1 MMVLMVWKAS
11 TTRQPSNSG
20 EKENMCARRS
30 DQAEDRDIKAQG
42 RVEWWL
48 SGRLTRILTDTNVD
62 IGWNECNTDSPSWG
76 FQVEISTITKGVPI
90 AKLELRHQ
98 RLPCTKTNVQ
108 VKFSIKTNTMS
119 LRRQGWLWTRL
130 WRSFCE
136 KTLLLRSF
144 KCGDKPSSTVS
155 HDCGH
160 STKAASLGWSSGQAA
175 SLYCG
180 SCFHTMYQKMIRSNT
195 ILPHV
200 FFQFHLVLRVDQY
213 T

>member
-1 MMVLMVWKAS
+1 MVWKAS

-20 EKENMCARRS
+20 EKENMCVRRS

-98 RLPCTKTNVQ
+98 RLPFTKTNVQ

-130 WRSFCE
+130 WRSFCG

-160 STKAASLGWSSGQAA
+160 STKAASLGWSLSVDHAFTLCTKRWLGLT
-175 SLYCG
+175 LYCL
-180 SCFHTMYQKMIRSNT
+180 M
-195 ILPHV
+195 